1 MKPSLQTS
9 RGRSLFFSYT
19 SITQNFELRWQ
30 YLKITSSI
38 TSWFGDQSGWSKKWA
53 LCTLWPS
60 ISGWTARYQDNAPA
74 SFFVSCPPSKSWWK
88 KVGAVRKSWRRIKR
102 RWRANIQLFNAA
114 WPRIQATLKTWGEEE
129 NFLFGL
135 FTRADKWQRG
145 ASSSSILCSHKSRP
159 TAHRGASR
167 VFNAGVKP
175 EGGAI
180 TRTYGKLCWLNGRPL
195 RADWPK
201 IWIAVG
207 TVRHVEC
214 IWPLAEQDSFLGRS
228 KEPLLHWKSRR
239 LRDTS
244 LKAIIWKEKKKK
256 FL

>member
-1 MKPSLQTS
+1 MQPGLESRQPWKPE
-9 RGRSLFFSYT
+9 G
-19 SITQNFELRWQ
+19 
-30 YLKITSSI
+30 
-38 TSWFGDQSGWSKKWA
+38 G
-53 LCTLWPS
+53 
-60 ISGWTARYQDNAPA
+60 
-74 SFFVSCPPSKSWWK
+74 
-88 KVGAVRKSWRRIKR
+88 
-102 RWRANIQLFNAA
+102 
-114 WPRIQATLKTWGEEE
+114 GEEE

-145 ASSSSILCSHKSRP
+145 ASSSSILSSHKSRP

-180 TRTYGKLCWLNGRPL
+180 TRAYGKLCWLNGRPL

-228 KEPLLHWKSRR
+228 KEPSFTLEIPQAQRYIFKSHH
-239 LRDTS
+239 
-244 LKAIIWKEKKKK
+244 LKREEKKVSLDAKNAK
-256 FL
+256 PVGLYTFCSCLDKT